1 MKNTAIAAA
10 LCLSLLAAATGCSR
24 NSVSESKRSANFA
37 DEKVGV
43 EMMAPPP
50 PPTTAGAPTVT
61 AAASAIAVPQLAYDY
76 RYAFQAPAA
85 GVEALITADQ
95 ALCDQAGVTACQMI
109 SLTGSTDRGD
119 KYVNKTLELRVTAAW
134 LKAYQAG
141 MNAGLAKVHGRIAS
155 QAVSSEDL
163 SLQIVNS
170 EAHIK
175 NQEALR
181 DRLTEIIRTS
191 PGKIEDL
198 VAAETQLSQVQ
209 EDIDAAQSALAVM
222 QKRVA
227 TSHLTLTYVSDAVA
241 ASSGTFEPVSD
252 AFKNILRNMM
262 VMFAVIINVLS
273 FLVPLAIIVV
283 PAVWYGLKWRR
294 QRKARAVIP
303 TGETE

>member
-1 MKNTAIAAA
+1 MKTAAIITA
-10 LCLSLLAAATGCSR
+10 LTALTLATGCSQR
-24 NSVSESKRSANFA
+24 PVAKPNASYA
-37 DEKVGV
+37 DEKVAV
-43 EMMAPPP
+43 DMMAPSAPGTAANAPP
-50 PPTTAGAPTVT
+50 AGAPADALT
-61 AAASAIAVPQLAYDY
+61 VPQLAYDY
-76 RYAFQAPAA
+76 AYSFQASAD
-85 GVEALITADQ
+85 GVEALIAADQ
-95 ALCDQAGVTACQMI
+95 GLCDKAGPTACQMI
-109 SLTGSTDRGD
+109 SLTSSADRGD
-119 KYVNKTLELRVTAAW
+119 NYVNKTLELRVTPAW

-141 MNAGLAKVHGRIAS
+141 LNAGLAKVHGRIAQQS
-155 QAVSSEDL
+155 VTSEDL

-227 TSHLTLTYVSDAVA
+227 TTHLALTYQSDAVA

-262 VMFAVIINVLS
+262 TMFAVIINVLS

-283 PAVWYGLKWRR
+283 PAVWYGLKWRK
-294 QRKARAVIP
+294 QRKAEAAP
-303 TGETE
+303 PSGDTE